1 MEMTISALIEEFEN
15 VFSMSDDN
23 YAEELQF
30 LEALQAS
37 LNLSTLPPQSSS
49 SSSRHDLTS
58 TRTVS
63 CEICTEEKQK
73 PDMFQLEGCP
83 HSFCSTCMAKHV
95 EYKLRQNIVVISC
108 PAEDCNNVIEPAG
121 PLRRVMPP
129 DMVARWEEAIIASTI
144 LDSQKIHCPYED
156 CSEML
161 VDDGDEGVVVKE
173 SECPVCR
180 RLFCAQCRV
189 PWHQGFD
196 CEEFRR
202 LNRKR
207 KDKEELRLLAR
218 EKKWKKCPNCK
229 VFVDKTEGCI
239 HITCRYV
246 D

>member
-1 MEMTISALIEEFEN
+1 MDMIISALIDAFED
-15 VFSMSDDN
+15 VFPLSDDT

-30 LEALQAS
+30 QEALEAS
-37 LNLSTLPPQSSS
+37 LLLSTAPDQP

-58 TRTVS
+58 TPA
-63 CEICTEEKQK
+63 CKICTEDKQK
-73 PDMFQLEGCP
+73 SDMFQLEGCP

-95 EYKLRQNIVVISC
+95 EYKLRQNIAVVSC
-108 PAEDCNNVIEPAG
+108 PAEDCYNVIQPAG
-121 PLRRVMPP
+121 SLRRMMPS
-129 DMVARWEEAIIASTI
+129 DVVARWEEAITASMI

-161 VDDGDEGVVVKE
+161 VNDGEEGVVVKE
-173 SECPVCR
+173 SECPRCR

-189 PWHQGFD
+189 RWHQGFD
-196 CEEFRR
+196 CEQFGK

-218 EKKWKKCPNCK
+218 ENKWKKCPNCK

-246 D
+246 